1 MAGLVD
7 YDSDSSSGS
16 ETAAAPTAA
25 APAAVVLPSV
35 ADLLDGGAAGDPEF
49 LDKKKD
55 GVDYKSMS
63 EDLRARAAA
72 ESAAAE
78 AAAGGAAA
86 VSGHKRPRPE
96 ASATS
101 SAAAPSTTYA
111 AAPAGKR
118 PKGEPAGAAA
128 AAAAKEDTHKT
139 RVDFKE
145 RSKHQRLTGQSG
157 IGSDFRVW
165 RTDEEMALRQQIDS

>member
-16 ETAAAPTAA
+16 ETAAAPAATAA
-25 APAAVVLPSV
+25 LVLPSV
-35 ADLLDGGAAGDPEF
+35 ADLLDGGGAAVDPEF
-49 LDKKKD
+49 LTKKAD
-55 GVDYKSMS
+55 GVDYKAMS
-63 EDLRARAAA
+63 SDLRARAA
-72 ESAAAE
+72 EETAAAD
-78 AAAGGAAA
+78 AATAA

-96 ASATS
+96 ASTTNSAT
-101 SAAAPSTTYA
+101 APSTDA
-111 AAPAGKR
+111 AAPASKR
-118 PKGEPAGAAA
+118 KKEEAAGAAA
-128 AAAAKEDTHKT
+128 AAGKDEK